1 MFLYQIKRSV
11 ALGAK
16 YGLTAFSKLNDPT
29 VETPKMGESAAFAGA
44 IGIVVTIAAVIIAL
58 YITAIVVGSMS
69 TTITGG
75 SINMSQNW
83 KNATNALDAQAQS
96 SFTLMGILPI
106 AIVGVGILG
115 IIISAFAMQ

>member
-1 MFLYQIKRSV
+1 
-11 ALGAK
+11 
-16 YGLTAFSKLNDPT
+16 
-29 VETPKMGESAAFAGA
+29 
-44 IGIVVTIAAVIIAL
+44 
-58 YITAIVVGSMS
+58 MS

-115 IIISAFAMQ
+115 IIISAFSMQ